1 MKVLWAYR
9 HHIWAPHPQYYRW
22 HIGTTI
28 WAPHPRLFHDV
39 APYFTETSLLICPAN
54 QWTGFYTIGST
65 AIKELRSHYS
75 EVLYGVPRRSILVP
89 LIFNLQIC
97 DMFFFQ

>member
-1 MKVLWAYR
+1 M
-9 HHIWAPHPQYYRW
+9 
-22 HIGTTI
+22 
-28 WAPHPRLFHDV
+28 WAPHPRLFHGI

-65 AIKELRSHYS
+65 KELSHYS

-89 LIFNLQIC
+89 LIFNL
-97 DMFFFQ
+97 